1 MQHSWPTC
9 LIRHV
14 AACQPRYRL
23 TPIARVACRPVW
35 GGKTINKREEGAQ
48 NSNSGLSSLQVMIF
62 WRILPMSLWT
72 AVSLTFPSWLPSW
85 VSLQS
90 GSSHFVPRVLSQ
102 LSSDLPA
109 GRACTHL
116 RVLRALRVC
125 SSNLSAFAFL
135 STLSF
140 HSCGCMLAWGAI
152 VQRPTQ
158 PVASDVGGGLC
169 CHGCLQNSP
178 SSCCSSSPLVEMS
191 EWSLTGAFLVTSACG
206 SDADSNL

>member
-9 LIRHV
+9 LIRRV

-35 GGKTINKREEGAQ
+35 GVKTINKREEGAQ
-48 NSNSGLSSLQVMIF
+48 NSNPGLSSLQVTIF

-72 AVSLTFPSWLPSW
+72 AVSPTFPSWLPSW
-85 VSLQS
+85 VSLQF
-90 GSSHFVPRVLSQ
+90 GSFRFVPSVLSQ

-125 SSNLSAFAFL
+125 SSNLSAFCLSLHFVVPQLWLHACMGSYSSAPYPTSCFRCRRRALLSRLFAKFSFL
-135 STLSF
+135 L
-140 HSCGCMLAWGAI
+140 L
-152 VQRPTQ
+152 
-158 PVASDVGGGLC
+158 
-169 CHGCLQNSP
+169 
-178 SSCCSSSPLVEMS
+178 
-191 EWSLTGAFLVTSACG
+191 
-206 SDADSNL
+206 